1 MCTVSYIPTKD
12 GFILTS
18 NRDES
23 TGRSRSL
30 PPQKFEHASQSLFY
44 PKDTLA
50 GGTWIVTSEKVYTLC
65 LLNGAFVKHKH
76 EPPYKKSRGILVL
89 EFYNYPDLNTFI
101 TEYDFAGIEPF
112 TLLVVYF
119 LNGGKKLT
127 ELRWDGRTLY
137 INKKHA
143 LESHIWSSGTL
154 YEPAIAAQRE
164 NMFADFLAKNTSPEQ
179 DEIIGFHSQKDE
191 KDPINSI
198 VMNRSGL
205 MRTVS
210 TTSIHRTQNFIKMF
224 YNDILVKKIYR
235 FRIMQMNSTCDEN
248 I

>member
-1 MCTVSYIPTKD
+1 MCTVSYIPTED
-12 GFILTS
+12 GFVLTS

-23 TGRSRSL
+23 TGRPRSL
-30 PPQKFEHASQSLFY
+30 PPQKFEHTSQSLFY

-89 EFYNYPDLNTFI
+89 EFFNYPDLNTFI
-101 TEYDFAGIEPF
+101 TEYDFTGIEPF

-119 LNGGKKLT
+119 SNDVKELT
-127 ELRWDGRTLY
+127 ELRWDGKTLH
-137 INKKHA
+137 INEKHA
-143 LESHIWSSGTL
+143 LEPHIWSSSTL
-154 YEPAIAAQRE
+154 YEPAIAGQRE
-164 NMFADFLAKNTSPEQ
+164 NMFADFLSKNPAPEQ

-191 KDPINSI
+191 NDPINSI
-198 VMNRSGL
+198 VMNRNGM

-210 TTSIHRTQNFIKMF
+210 TTSIHRTQDFIKIV
-224 YNDILVKKIYR
+224 YNDILLNKTYR
-235 FRIMQMNSTCDEN
+235 FRIMQMNSSCNNNT
-248 I
+248 